1 MNITI
6 IHTGFRKPSEMV
18 AMVEAPTTDVMKSL
32 NYAYAKTQN
41 AFGSWSRKEVFT
53 TNDGEVIENEDYCES
68 VSVLKE
74 LKADKDGN
82 IYGIRSTSVGDRMI
96 LDDGTEY
103 EVDDIGFKLLETV

>member
-6 IHTGFRKPSEMV
+6 IHSSFRKNAEMV
-18 AMVEAPTTDVMKSL
+18 AMVEAPTTDVMKAL

-41 AFGSWSRKEVFT
+41 VFGSWSRGDILEF
-53 TNDGEVIENEDYCES
+53 DGEVVENEDYCES
-68 VSVLKE
+68 ISVLKE
-74 LKADKDGN
+74 LKADEDGN

-96 LDDGTEY
+96 LDNGTEY